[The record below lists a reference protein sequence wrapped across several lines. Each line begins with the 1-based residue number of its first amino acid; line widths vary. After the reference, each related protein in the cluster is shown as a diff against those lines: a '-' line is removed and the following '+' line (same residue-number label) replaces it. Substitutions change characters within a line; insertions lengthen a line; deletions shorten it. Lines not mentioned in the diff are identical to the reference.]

1 MIEASH
7 KKDVRTTKK
16 VLLANGH
23 RLLRWGLEESISSAG
38 EAIEVLGEA
47 QDDQE
52 AVKPSGKG
60 RAG

>member
-7 KKDVRTTKK
+7 TKDVRTTKK

-23 RLLRWGLEESISSAG
+23 RLFRRGLEEMLSSAS
-38 EAIEVLGEA
+38 EDIEVLGEA
-47 QDDQE
+47 HDEEE

-60 RAG
+60 RAE

>member
-7 KKDVRTTKK
+7 TKDVRTTKK

-52 AVKPSGKG
+52 AVKLT
-60 RAG
+60 